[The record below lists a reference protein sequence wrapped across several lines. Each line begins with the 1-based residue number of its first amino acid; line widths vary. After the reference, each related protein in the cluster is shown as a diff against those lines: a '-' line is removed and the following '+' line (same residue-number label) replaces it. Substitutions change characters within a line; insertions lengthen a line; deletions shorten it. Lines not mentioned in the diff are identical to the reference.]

1 MTDDLLALYRSD
13 PLNDGDVVVL
23 VPGHQ
28 LATEIEGLADHWDPE
43 LCRNLALLL
52 REIDAREVELAVAR
66 PDGLLLERDHSML
79 GDLVEELAGT
89 GVVVRPL
96 LPLPA
101 VRDIAV

>member
-1 MTDDLLALYRSD
+1 MTDDLLAIYRTH
-13 PLNDGDVVVL
+13 PMNDGDVVVL
-23 VPGHQ
+23 VPEHH
-28 LATEIEGLADHWDPE
+28 LATEVEGLADHWDAE
-43 LCRNLALLL
+43 LCRNLAHLL
-52 REIDAREVELAVAR
+52 REIDAHEVELAVAR

-101 VRDIAV
+101 ARAAAA